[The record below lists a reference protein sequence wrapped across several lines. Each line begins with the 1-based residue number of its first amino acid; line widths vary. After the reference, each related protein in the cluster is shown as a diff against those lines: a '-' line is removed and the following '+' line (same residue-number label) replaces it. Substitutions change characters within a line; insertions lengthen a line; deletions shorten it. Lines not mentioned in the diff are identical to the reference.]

1 MGGKRQQ
8 VDQKLEENSI
18 SKVTEL
24 RGQGPEAT
32 GRSKIEGKQ
41 YFQGNRIK
49 ENSDE
54 AKLVE

>member
-1 MGGKRQQ
+1 MGGQRQQ

-32 GRSKIEGKQ
+32 GRSKIGGKQ
-41 YFQGNRIK
+41 YFQANRIK
-49 ENSDE
+49 GLGVRGNR
-54 AKLVE
+54 